1 MKSPKR
7 TCCRATPRCRDCPVR
22 LAALQRR
29 APGEPTAA
37 SLVEEILR
45 GTGPRQM
52 PASVVQA
59 LAVLDGG
66 SQGPHAR

>member
-1 MKSPKR
+1 MKSPAR

-22 LAALQRR
+22 LAALRR
-29 APGEPTAA
+29 RRPGEPTAA

-59 LAVLDGG
+59 LAVLEGG
-66 SQGPHAR
+66 SRGPDAR

>member
-1 MKSPKR
+1 M
-7 TCCRATPRCRDCPVR
+7 R
-22 LAALQRR
+22 LAALRRR